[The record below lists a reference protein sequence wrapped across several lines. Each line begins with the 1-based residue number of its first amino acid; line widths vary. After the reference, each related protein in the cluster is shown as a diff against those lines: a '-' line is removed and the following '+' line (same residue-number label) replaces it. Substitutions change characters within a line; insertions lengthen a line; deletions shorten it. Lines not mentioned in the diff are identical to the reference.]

1 MTEISEV
8 DQDAIVVNGKSY
20 SLAVAPDYQDDY
32 VQAQVHQILGQL
44 SLDDVTEN
52 LDLAVEL
59 FFVAYHGVAAAKD
72 GSVRAEI
79 AELQSKLAVLCNSS
93 VVTMTA
99 FESETGNI
107 IKQLLGTYKWL
118 THTQEKLALKTL
130 SHCAESSATMAT
142 AAKQL
147 ATEFMEL
154 QVSSTKARSK
164 TITEETDE
172 QNRKE
177 AAEKAAREM
186 QAQQKAEATNQAELV
201 AQISDMQ
208 QRYNEA
214 KAAEE
219 KESTKALVLGITTAI
234 TGAIGAGLAAFAA
247 SQNPV
252 GTLVSGAANAQ
263 GRAQSQAQTAAAQKD
278 VADAQQK
285 SQAAQS
291 ALLTAKDTKA
301 AAKLKVD
308 QLQTTVDDLNKKIA
322 TAEQDSNT
330 KQADLEQLKTDRDAK
345 QVLLTTAKKD
355 LAAADDK
362 VKTLETDA
370 ATTTAAYA
378 AAGKALE
385 SLAQSTGQMAASAAT
400 AEEAIHAEKMKYL
413 DSKLELEKQKR
424 ASLVALTTYAEGIKN
439 FQAEEGSATLAVN
452 SMHAAVDALGKII
465 ATLTNASLFWEQMA
479 AYCNRMTT
487 QGFQQT
493 ITDLTDPAVG
503 LTPDE
508 RLEEYRSQSFMGEY
522 LGYLVQ
528 WVAVNGL
535 SGTYV
540 VSAAAAQKKAV
551 AYLGQSPTIEEAIKK
566 APELAKNLS
575 FLIDK
580 GLSESR
586 QVSIE
591 LEQQKALMAA
601 R

>member
-1 MTEISEV
+1 MADITAV
-8 DQDAIVVNGKSY
+8 DHDTVEVNGKTY
-20 SLAVAPDYQDDY
+20 SLAVAPDYQDEY
-32 VQAQVHQILGQL
+32 VQAQVHKILGQL

-72 GSVRAEI
+72 GSVRADI
-79 AELQSKLAVLCNSS
+79 GTLQSQLALLCNDC
-93 VVTMTA
+93 VLTMGT
-99 FESETGNI
+99 FESETANI
-107 IKQLLGTYKWL
+107 IKELVGTYRWL
-118 THTQEKLALKTL
+118 THTKEKLALATL
-130 SHCAESSATMAT
+130 SNCAKSSATMAT

-147 ATEFMEL
+147 ATKFMEL
-154 QVSSTKARSK
+154 QVNSTKARST
-164 TITEETDE
+164 TIIEETDE

-186 QAQQKAEATNQAELV
+186 VAKQKAEATNQAELV

-208 QRYNEA
+208 QRYDAA
-214 KAAEE
+214 KEAEE

-252 GTLVSGAANAQ
+252 GTLVAGAANAQ
-263 GRAQSQAQTAAAQKD
+263 GKAQSQAATAAAQKD
-278 VADAQQK
+278 VVDTQKKSQDAQRAVLAEK
-285 SQAAQS
+285 DTQAAAQ
-291 ALLTAKDTKA
+291 
-301 AAKLKVD
+301 LKVD
-308 QLQTTVDDLNKKIA
+308 QLQTAVDDLNKKISA
-322 TAEQDSNT
+322 AEQEPST
-330 KQADLEQLKTDRDAK
+330 KPADLEQLKTDRDAK
-345 QVLLTTAKKD
+345 QTLLTTAKKD
-355 LAAADDK
+355 LAAASDK

-479 AYCNRMTT
+479 AYCNRMAT
-487 QGFQQT
+487 QGFQET
-493 ITDLTDPAVG
+493 IQALTDPDNG
-503 LTPDE
+503 LTPAE
-508 RLEEYRSQSFMGEY
+508 RLEEYRTPSFMEEY
-522 LGYLVQ
+522 LGYVVQ

-535 SGTYV
+535 SGAYV
-540 VSAAAAQKKAV
+540 VSAGLAQKKAGE
-551 AYLGQSPTIEEAIKK
+551 YLNQNPTIEQAIKK

-575 FLIDK
+575 ILIDK